1 MSSNTEAG
9 GRKHTNWL
17 NMMYPRLKL
26 SHRLLRQDGIF
37 MCSIGDDEHGNLKKI
52 CDDVFGE
59 ENFISSI
66 SRLMKSGGAK
76 GTFFTPNI
84 DYVLIYAKD
93 KSQAIPFRMAIGQD
107 QIDSYYNKVE
117 TAEGSRKGER
127 YGEERLFLPSLDV
140 RPNQRY
146 WTECPDGTFAIP
158 PGKNFPEK
166 LEEGE
171 KVLPTSEDKVWRWT
185 YDTYKEA
192 KDANRIIFKET
203 DTSGLVD
210 ENNKQCKY
218 NIYFKLWL
226 KDQQEKGKVPPNFL
240 GKFESRQS
248 SAELKE
254 LEIPFDFAKPV
265 NLLRYLIEIVR
276 CEGED
281 IVLDFFAGSASTAH
295 AVFKRNVETEEHL
308 RWICVQ
314 LPEKTPEGSEA
325 EKAGYET
332 ISDIGKERARRAA
345 KKLQVEFPNFEGDF
359 GFKVLKLSSSNIRAW
374 SPDAADMEKSLL
386 DHADHLVEGR
396 SEQDVL
402 YELLLKRGVD
412 LTIPIEDRKIAGKT
426 VYSIGFGVLFA
437 CLDDKIAKDEIEPV
451 AQGITAWHKELEPAS
466 DTQVVF
472 RDSAFADDIAKTN
485 MTAILEQNGIAHV
498 RSL

>member
-1 MSSNTEAG
+1 
-9 GRKHTNWL
+9 
-17 NMMYPRLKL
+17 
-26 SHRLLRQDGIF
+26 
-37 MCSIGDDEHGNLKKI
+37 
-52 CDDVFGE
+52 
-59 ENFISSI
+59 
-66 SRLMKSGGAK
+66 MKSGGAK

-84 DYVLIYAKD
+84 DYILIYAKN
-93 KSQAIPFRMAIGQD
+93 KSHAVPFRMAIGQD

-117 TAEGSRKGER
+117 TAEGPRKGER

-146 WTECPDGTFAIP
+146 WIECPDGSYAIP
-158 PGKNFPEK
+158 PGKSFPHTI
-166 LEEGE
+166 EEGE
-171 KVLPTSEDKVWRWT
+171 KILPTSEDKVWRWT

-203 DTSGLVD
+203 ETSGLVD
-210 ENNKQCKY
+210 ENNERCKY

-226 KDQQEKGKVPPNFL
+226 NDQQKKGKVPPNFL
-240 GKFESRQS
+240 GKFENRQS
-248 SAELKE
+248 SAELKD
-254 LEIPFDFAKPV
+254 LGIPFDFAKPV

-276 CEGED
+276 CEEED

-295 AVFKRNVETEEHL
+295 AVYKQNVETGGRL

-314 LPEKTPEGSEA
+314 LPEKTPEDSEA
-325 EKAGYET
+325 EKAGYKT

-345 KKLQVEFPNFEGDF
+345 RKLHEKFPDFKGDL
-359 GFKVLKLSSSNIRAW
+359 GFKVLELASSNIRAW
-374 SPDAADMEKSLL
+374 NPDAADLEKSLL
-386 DHADHLVEGR
+386 DHTEHLVEGR

-412 LTIPIEDRKIAGKT
+412 LTVPIEEKEIAGKA

-437 CLDDKIAKDEIEPV
+437 CLDDKIDKDEIETL
-451 AQGITAWHKELEPAS
+451 AQGITAWHQELEPAS